1 MEQSSLFGNNE
12 FRGNPNDKAKVK
24 SKSKRQIKKDKEDF
38 LKELIAVKKED
49 KNKAIEVNSLLTQEE
64 IEVNQELEELNKELT
79 KDAEEGLLVDE
90 PFYVE
95 QGKLFIKR
103 FQNQI
108 HPNLKNLAKSI
119 IDAKWEQNIKV
130 DNISIKHE
138 VLQDDLYC
146 YENIICVNQY
156 GVRFNVKLN
165 EVVDKLNKI
174 PFEE

>member
-24 SKSKRQIKKDKEDF
+24 RKSKTQIKKDKEDF
-38 LKELIAVKKED
+38 LKELIAIKKED
-49 KNKAIEVNSLLTQEE
+49 NSKE
-64 IEVNQELEELNKELT
+64 IEVNNLSTEEDIEVNKELEELNKELA

-90 PFYVE
+90 PFYIE

-156 GVRFNVKLN
+156 GVRFNVKLS